1 MKFDSSV
8 QTNLGSWGFEGI
20 TGGKCCVALCF
31 CAGHNTLPWKCVLCK
46 GTWHVT
52 FSCFVTR
59 GPSLVQQKIRCLA
72 QSGISVMNVW
82 GLVRSIFAV
91 LVVTILRVWLL
102 FKWMKETWMW
112 RKNNY
117 SWGGGKSSSVHLS
130 KKSPDKFFLEIRT
143 AAENVLSSNQDREE
157 QFNPRTLEIWGGRE
171 HFGVVSSSEVSKLFV
186 FVIGTSLQEAKRF
199 QRP

>member
-1 MKFDSSV
+1 MLCYQSTSCFKLCVLLYANICLIPVYKLESNKIKFDSSV

-59 GPSLVQQKIRCLA
+59 GPSLVQQKIRCVA

-102 FKWMKETWMW
+102 FKWMKETWIW

-117 SWGGGKSSSVHLS
+117 SWGGGK
-130 KKSPDKFFLEIRT
+130 KFICTSLKEISWQ
-143 AAENVLSSNQDREE
+143 VLFGNQDSSRECP
-157 QFNPRTLEIWGGRE
+157 FLKPG
-171 HFGVVSSSEVSKLFV
+171 
-186 FVIGTSLQEAKRF
+186 
-199 QRP
+199 